1 MNVLFDSVCTAP
13 SRTRVSPTIAYTLMS
28 ARRRL
33 STVIVAT
40 DPRAGGRKS
49 ELITPAAGAHPHNS
63 ADTNSTMKPGFDM
76 ISPAS
81 SGQRYG
87 KTADCSNRFSAGTF
101 ALRCRLAIEA
111 GSVPRRLSESSRFHS
126 AFESVCSAYMCL
138 VGAHFDATASS
149 RGDWLFLRS
158 QPRPDRSASAAISS
172 LPTSGQR
179 RNATERVISWRILFS
194 RSGSRLAGT

>member
-1 MNVLFDSVCTAP
+1 
-13 SRTRVSPTIAYTLMS
+13 MS

-101 ALRCRLAIEA
+101 ARRCRLAIEA

-126 AFESVCSAYMCL
+126 DFESVCSAYMCL
-138 VGAHFDATASS
+138 VGAHFDATASRCLAPPCS